1 MDALRKKFFLVSLL
15 GVVTLFAGL
24 LDGAA
29 AVAGIS
35 AVVIT
40 VGIAIGIGGVPRLKD
55 YQFTAWIVAAVTAC
69 LIYPERFLHMG
80 SFDMRD
86 KWLLLI
92 VIQAVMFGM
101 GTRMSLADFG
111 AVARAPKGVFIGV
124 ALRFAVMPISG
135 LALARL
141 FHLPPEVAAGVV
153 LMGSCSSGLSSN
165 VMAYIAGANLALSIA
180 VTAMT
185 TLVAPVMTP
194 LMMKLL
200 AGSLVQVSALSMMA
214 DIMKIVFVPIGAAMI
229 HDYLKGAPPAGRRTV
244 AILAAAS
251 VAWLSYLAV
260 FGTDRVAFIA
270 LGFTAGTIAFGAGYH
285 WLCGRM
291 PVIDRKMPVVSMA
304 GIVYVTAVT
313 TAAGRDNLLLVGG
326 ALFAVCVIHNTLG
339 YVLGYWLSRGCGLD
353 RQSSRSVAFEVGV
366 QNGGM
371 AAGLAAAMGKLS
383 TLGLAPAIFSPW
395 MNVSGSVLAN
405 YWKRRPGATEGQ
417 TKNEEQ

>member
-1 MDALRKKFFLVSLL
+1 MDTLKRRFFLISLL
-15 GVVTLFAGL
+15 GAVTLVAGL
-24 LDGAA
+24 TDGEAT
-29 AVAGIS
+29 VAKIS
-35 AVVIT
+35 AIVIT
-40 VGIAIGIGGVPRLKD
+40 TGIAIGLGGVPRMRD
-55 YQFTAWIVAAVTAC
+55 YQFTAWIVAAVNRC
-69 LIYPERFLHMG
+69 LLYPERFLHMG
-80 SFDMRD
+80 SFDLRD
-86 KWLLLI
+86 KWLLLLI
-92 VIQAVMFGM
+92 IQAVMFGM

-135 LALARL
+135 LALARM
-141 FHLPPEVAAGVV
+141 FHLPAEVAAGVV

-185 TLVAPVMTP
+185 TLVAPLMTP

-200 AGSLVQVSALSMMA
+200 AGSLVEVSALAMMA

-229 HDYLKGAPPAGRRTV
+229 HDYLKGASPAGRRTV
-244 AILAAAS
+244 AWLAAAS
-251 VAWLSYLAV
+251 VGWLLYLAA
-260 FGTDRVAFIA
+260 FGTERGALIV

-285 WLCGRM
+285 WICGRI
-291 PVIDRKMPVVSMA
+291 PAIDRTMPAVSMA

-326 ALFAVCVIHNTLG
+326 ALLAVCVVHNTLG
-339 YVLGYWLSRGCGLD
+339 YVLGYWLSRATGLD

-405 YWKRRPGATEGQ
+405 YWKRRPGVSGGQ
-417 TKNEEQ
+417 MSNDD